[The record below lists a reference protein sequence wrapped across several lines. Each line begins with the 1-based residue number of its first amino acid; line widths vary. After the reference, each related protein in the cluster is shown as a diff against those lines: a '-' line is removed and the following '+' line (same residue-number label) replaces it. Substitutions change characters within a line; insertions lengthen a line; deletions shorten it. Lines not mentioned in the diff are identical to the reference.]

1 MQFSA
6 ENLPTGIH
14 LDTKT
19 GFMTGSVKDK
29 GDYHVTLQAKN
40 ALGEATLKFKIV
52 VGEQIALT
60 PPMGWNSWNCWHS
73 GINEEICRRM
83 AYAMVGSG
91 LAQHGWTYINIDD
104 AWQGTRGGEF
114 NTIQGDPK
122 RFPGMKALADDI
134 HGLGLKAGLY
144 STPWVTSY
152 AGHVG
157 GSSENPDGTWDRL
170 TMSKGPKNKKVF
182 PFAIGKYHF
191 FKQDAQQWAAWGF
204 DYLKFDWALIEM
216 PETQEMA
223 GALRESGRDIVLSLS
238 NNATNTVF
246 NFVSDLSKCT
256 NSWRISGD
264 ISDTWAS
271 LKSHGFGNDKWA
283 PFSGP
288 GHWNDPDMFEVG
300 TNGGG
305 TPKRLTADEQYTHVT
320 QWCLLSAP
328 LLLGCDLEH
337 LDNFTLGLLTN
348 DEVLAVNQDALGKQA
363 TNVSSHGDAQIY
375 AKQLEDGSWAVGL
388 FNLGETPVPVTL
400 KWTDLGISGNQTVRD
415 LWRQKDLGSFAQD
428 FSMTV
433 APHGAEMIR
442 LMPGKQN

>member
-6 ENLPTGIH
+6 DNLPAGLL
-14 LDTKT
+14 LDPGT
-19 GFMTGSVKDK
+19 GFITGSVKDK
-29 GDYHVTLQAKN
+29 GKYPTILHAKN
-40 ALGEATLKFKIV
+40 TLGEAKLDFKIV
-52 VGEQIALT
+52 VGEEIALT

-73 GINEEICRRM
+73 GITADICRRM
-83 AYAMVGSG
+83 AHAMVDSG

-104 AWQGTRGGEF
+104 AWQGQRGGPL
-114 NTIQGDPK
+114 NAIQGDAK
-122 RFPGMKALADDI
+122 RFPDMKALADEI

-144 STPWVTSY
+144 STPWETSY

-157 GSSENPDGTWDRL
+157 GSSENPDGTWDRA
-170 TMSKGPKNKKVF
+170 TMSKGPKNQKVL

-204 DYLKFDWALIEM
+204 DYLKFDWAPIEI

-223 GALRESGRDIVLSLS
+223 GALRDSGRDIVLSLS

-246 NFVSDLSKCT
+246 NVVGDLTKCS
-256 NSWRISGD
+256 NSWRIGGD
-264 ISDTWAS
+264 ISDTWSS

-305 TPKRLTADEQYTHVT
+305 KPKHLTADEQYTHVT
-320 QWCLLSAP
+320 QWCLLAAP

-337 LDNFTLGLLTN
+337 LDDFTLGLLTN
-348 DEVLAVNQDALGKQA
+348 DEVLAVNQDVLGKQA
-363 TNVSSHGDAQIY
+363 TNVSSQGEGKVY

-388 FNLGETPVPVTL
+388 FNMGESPIPVKV
-400 KWTDLGISGNQTVRD
+400 KWTDIGLSGKQTVRD
-415 LWRQKDLGSFAQD
+415 LWRQKDVGD
-428 FSMTV
+428 FDLEISMTV

-442 LMPGKQN
+442 VYPAK